1 VRTVTAVLRVMGL
14 KGEKR
19 FGKYHRVLAARGS
32 GWVSARIRLGLRV
45 ALWLPGGPIQVGIDE
60 TVERRKGR
68 RIQAQGVYWDAVRST
83 EKHVVNCLGL
93 KRAMRYRMVGE

>member
-1 VRTVTAVLRVMGL
+1 MDCAGVRTVTAVLRVMGL

-68 RIQAQGVYWDAVRST
+68 RIQAQGVYWMRCARPRST
-83 EKHVVNCLGL
+83 WST
-93 KRAMRYRMVGE
+93 AWD